1 MAAKMI
7 VNELKVGYWT
17 ISSDTNKVSISDS
30 NKTYQ
35 IIETQTQVLVLPTSS
50 DYTCSSNVS
59 VYTETSN
66 QMNISLDFQVTFTNK
81 ATIEISLP
89 TNSNT
94 VDVGKVIIMYL
105 DDQSKQSSMGTMVIN
120 DTKDKAIVSSDLFD
134 PLYSPNGLRV
144 IGTLKYYIN

>member
-1 MAAKMI
+1 
-7 VNELKVGYWT
+7 
-17 ISSDTNKVSISDS
+17 
-30 NKTYQ
+30 
-35 IIETQTQVLVLPTSS
+35 
-50 DYTCSSNVS
+50 
-59 VYTETSN
+59 
-66 QMNISLDFQVTFTNK
+66 MNISLDFQVTFTNK

-105 DDQSKQSSMGTMVIN
+105 DDQSKQSSMGTMIIN